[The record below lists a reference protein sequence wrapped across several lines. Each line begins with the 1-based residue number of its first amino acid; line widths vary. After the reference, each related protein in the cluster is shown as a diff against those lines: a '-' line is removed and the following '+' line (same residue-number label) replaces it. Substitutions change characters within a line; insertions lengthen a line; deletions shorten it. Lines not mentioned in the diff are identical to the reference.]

1 MELRLRHISDITA
14 SAINAVKP
22 AALIPRAVLLH
33 DGILTVGGVE
43 LDLDSY
49 HNIFVVGAGKAS
61 AYMAAEMERI
71 LGERLTG
78 GTVTVKYGHTTPCTK
93 IEVREAGHPVPDENG
108 LEATRA
114 MLELVD
120 AAGESDLV
128 LCLFSGGGSALLE
141 VLPDTIPPGDL
152 QQTIELLLASGVTID
167 EMNCIRKH
175 LSLVK
180 GGRLAGRIAPAR
192 CVALIISDV
201 IGDTV
206 GTIAS
211 GPTAADP
218 TTFRDA
224 IDILEKHGLMNDLP
238 GSIREHL
245 NKGMAGDVEE
255 TVKPGEHVVE
265 AVDNI
270 IIGNNHTA
278 LQAADT
284 RAKELGYNSLLLT
297 GRYRGEAREVAKIVA
312 SIVEEIN
319 ERDLPAAKPA
329 CILLGGES
337 TVTIRG
343 DGKGGRNQELALA
356 TLVELKRADFD
367 YAIACFGTDGTDGPT
382 DAAGAVITPEILVR
396 AEREGIE
403 PERYLKNNDSY
414 TFFKRTDGLLVT
426 GPTGTN
432 VMDLIVALV

>member
-201 IGDTV
+201 IGDPV

-403 PERYLKNNDSY
+403 PERYLKANDSY

>member
-1 MELRLRHISDITA
+1 MKSNPGHISDIIA
-14 SAINAVKP
+14 AAIDAVKP
-22 AALIPRAVLLH
+22 AALIPRAVRLN
-33 DGILTVGGVE
+33 DGRLTVGDVE

-49 HNIFVVGAGKAS
+49 NRIFVIGAGKAS

-78 GTVTVKYGHTTPCTK
+78 GMVTVKYGHAAPCRK
-93 IEVREAGHPVPDENG
+93 IEVREAGHPVPDESG
-108 LEATRA
+108 LKATRA

-120 AAGESDLV
+120 GAGESDLV
-128 LCLFSGGGSALLE
+128 LCLLSGGGSALLE
-141 VLPDTIPPGDL
+141 LLPDTIPLVDL
-152 QQTIELLLASGVTID
+152 QRAIESLLASGATID

-201 IGDTV
+201 IGDPV

-224 IDILEKHGLMNDLP
+224 IDIVDKYGMAGELP
-238 GSIREHL
+238 GSITEYLKR
-245 NKGMAGDVEE
+245 GMAGDEE
-255 TVKPGEHVVE
+255 DTVKPGEHVVE

-278 LQAADT
+278 LQAADA
-284 RAKELGYNSLLLT
+284 RAKELGYNSVLLT
-297 GRYRGEAREVAKIVA
+297 GRFRGEAREVGKIVA
-312 SIVEEIN
+312 SIVEEIG

-343 DGKGGRNQELALA
+343 NGKGGRNQELALA
-356 TLVELKRADFD
+356 ALVELNVR
-367 YAIACFGTDGTDGPT
+367 IS
-382 DAAGAVITPEILVR
+382 ITPSLASEQTVR
-396 AEREGIE
+396 TVR
-403 PERYLKNNDSY
+403 PMR
-414 TFFKRTDGLLVT
+414 RVR
-426 GPTGTN
+426 
-432 VMDLIVALV
+432 